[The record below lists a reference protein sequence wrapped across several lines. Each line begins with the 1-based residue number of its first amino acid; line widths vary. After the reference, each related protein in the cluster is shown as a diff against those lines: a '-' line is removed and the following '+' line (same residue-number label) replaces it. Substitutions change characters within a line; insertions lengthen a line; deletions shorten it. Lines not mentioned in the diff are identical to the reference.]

1 MSAAL
6 FESVARIARHESAA
20 RALPAVGVVRE
31 TFGAGGAVADHAVTV
46 ELRDS
51 GLVLPRVPVAVGV
64 LGAAALPAVD
74 DLVVVAF
81 LEGDPNAPAVIG
93 RLYTDALP
101 PPPDATDGKLAVGL
115 PPGSASP
122 DLRLVVE
129 ADGSAAEL
137 EVGGEPVKAAV
148 DADHVQVTIGA
159 LELTLTKAGGG
170 RVELKAG
177 GTELTLKQDGDL
189 ALKTAGKLTLEGSEV
204 EVKGS
209 ARVKVSGGTVE
220 VN

>member
-1 MSAAL
+1 MTAAL
-6 FESVARIARHESAA
+6 FESVARIARHEADA
-20 RALPAVGVVRE
+20 RALPAVGRVRE
-31 TFGAGGAVADHAVTV
+31 TFGAAAAVPDHAVTV
-46 ELRDS
+46 ELRET
-51 GLVLPRVPVAVGV
+51 GVVLPRVPVAVGT
-64 LGAAALPAVD
+64 LGAGALPAVD

-81 LEGDPNAPAVIG
+81 LEGDPNAAVVVG

-115 PPGSASP
+115 PPGSDPP

-137 EVGGEPVKAAV
+137 EVGGEPVRIAV
-148 DADHVQVTIGA
+148 DAAQAQVTIGA
-159 LELTLTKAGGG
+159 LELTITTAGGG
-170 RVELKAG
+170 RAELKAG

-189 ALKTAGKLTLEGSEV
+189 GLKTAGKLSLEGSEV
-204 EVKGS
+204 EIKGS

-220 VN
+220 LN